1 MSIKKILILLWCLI
15 TIPGISQDLLP
26 FVENFTKTDYGGDN
40 QVWNVAQANDNTLY
54 FANNH
59 FFLRY
64 NGVKWEK
71 YTLPNK
77 TIIRSVFADGD
88 KIYCGS
94 YNEFG
99 YWKRLAG
106 KMKYYSISA
115 GKNLFNNTTDN
126 EEIWKIFKLNNSI
139 YFQSFSQLL
148 VLKNNVIQKVK
159 FPFQISYCF
168 IISNKIYVSSV
179 ADGIFILDDEK
190 IVKVQNWST
199 LSNTVIH
206 GIEQVNNKTYIFTQ
220 KKGVLVD
227 INGVLTTWKHPINE
241 LLKTELII
249 AAKIIKNNKIVIGT
263 AFHGLYIVDLFD
275 NSYINLSRTN
285 SLKNNSVLHI
295 CYDNENNL
303 WLGLDNGISHV
314 EINSPLQ
321 IFSDNTGIL
330 GSVYS
335 LSTTQNGYILGS
347 NHGVFEYNNKN
358 LRLLQKSE
366 GQVWDIK
373 KINKKFV
380 IGHNEGTFIYE
391 NNNITKINNI
401 NGGWDVLKS
410 NNDNAYFQANYS
422 GIVAYYDNTD
432 FSKLKRFEHIIK
444 PIKYIAQTKP
454 NELWAADNYKSLY
467 KIDYDNAYKV
477 TKIENVSKTN
487 NIKNDFGV
495 KLFTFK
501 NDNYFLIDSNWYT
514 YDRLTNKL
522 EIKQFFNNNFK
533 GVTQIIAI
541 NNESF
546 LMLKDSKIYI
556 VLQSNGQ
563 FIWNLIPEKYYE
575 GKIINDDTKVFV
587 ENNKIFVNLDDG
599 FFVYDL
605 KHTQKPTKIY
615 NIEGFY
621 QNKLININ
629 TTIKHNQ
636 SVEINV
642 IDAFYGFNRSQIF
655 YKLNK
660 SEKIIPIKKG
670 NLVIHNLNSGAQEI
684 YFFYNNGYEYKQIG
698 KYTFTV
704 SNPWYFSPYMILL
717 YFVLLGILFY
727 TYYRWNKIRYLQK
740 ILIKDEELKHQKAIL
755 QLELDAANSLKQ
767 QEIDKHILEIQIQTK
782 AAEVASKSLSIAKQT
797 ELIDSIQKI
806 LDTENDVR
814 QIKTNIKK
822 SIKINAVN
830 KNEWKNFESN
840 VMQSNQEFVQN
851 LTQKYPLLSAKDIK
865 LCIYLKMNFSSKE
878 IAPLMSISFRGV
890 ELHRYRLRKKLQID
904 TEVTLSKF
912 MLSI

>member
-179 ADGIFILDDEK
+179 ADGIFILEDEK

-206 GIEQVNNKTYIFTQ
+206 GIDQVNNKTYIFTQ

-249 AAKIIKNNKIVIGT
+249 TAKIIKNNKIVIGT

-391 NNNITKINNI
+391 NNDITKINNI

-422 GIVAYYDNTD
+422 GIVVYYDNTD

-621 QNKLININ
+621 QNKLINVN

-670 NLVIHNLNSGAQEI
+670 NLIVHNLNSGTQDI
-684 YFFYNNGYEYKQIG
+684 YFFYNNGYAYKQIG

-717 YFVLLGILFY
+717 YFALIGILFY